1 MERNNWYK
9 LDNVGKLYS
18 SLKGLKKPNVFR
30 FSVTLKEE
38 IDELTLLEALK
49 ETLIVFPM
57 FNVSLKQGMF
67 WYYLEETNIKPTVKP
82 EKLPITERLYTNSDD
97 VLYRVNYYK
106 NRINLEVSHILAD
119 GKGTTDF
126 FTTLVSNYI
135 SMKYD
140 IKLEEEIASSF
151 EDKTEDSFDKYYKK
165 TKIRAYRE
173 GKIYKYKNKKLKNRT
188 RFMEMHMNVKDVL
201 VEAHKYDATLTSLL
215 LGVLIYSVKPE
226 MKMKDRNKVIKVEV
240 PVDLRKFYKSK
251 STKNFFG
258 MTSVSYKFGD
268 KNPTLEEVVKDIDK
282 QLKENLTEEK
292 LGERMNLMI
301 ALEKNIL
308 MRSVPVV
315 LKDIVLMFI
324 DRFILGKPT
333 TVLSNVGIIKF
344 DKAVEDYIEDV
355 NILNSTESFQF
366 VITSFKDNLSIGI
379 SNIYKSNNIIKNF
392 CRHFANEGI
401 EVTINSN
408 EV

>member
-292 LGERMNLMI
+292 
-301 ALEKNIL
+301 
-308 MRSVPVV
+308 
-315 LKDIVLMFI
+315 
-324 DRFILGKPT
+324 
-333 TVLSNVGIIKF
+333 
-344 DKAVEDYIEDV
+344 
-355 NILNSTESFQF
+355 
-366 VITSFKDNLSIGI
+366 
-379 SNIYKSNNIIKNF
+379 
-392 CRHFANEGI
+392 
-401 EVTINSN
+401 
-408 EV
+408 

>member
-151 EDKTEDSFDKYYKK
+151 EDKK
-165 TKIRAYRE
+165 
-173 GKIYKYKNKKLKNRT
+173 
-188 RFMEMHMNVKDVL
+188 
-201 VEAHKYDATLTSLL
+201 
-215 LGVLIYSVKPE
+215 
-226 MKMKDRNKVIKVEV
+226 
-240 PVDLRKFYKSK
+240 
-251 STKNFFG
+251 
-258 MTSVSYKFGD
+258 
-268 KNPTLEEVVKDIDK
+268 
-282 QLKENLTEEK
+282 
-292 LGERMNLMI
+292 
-301 ALEKNIL
+301 
-308 MRSVPVV
+308 
-315 LKDIVLMFI
+315 
-324 DRFILGKPT
+324 
-333 TVLSNVGIIKF
+333 
-344 DKAVEDYIEDV
+344 
-355 NILNSTESFQF
+355 
-366 VITSFKDNLSIGI
+366 
-379 SNIYKSNNIIKNF
+379 
-392 CRHFANEGI
+392 
-401 EVTINSN
+401 
-408 EV
+408 

>member
-1 MERNNWYK
+1 
-9 LDNVGKLYS
+9 
-18 SLKGLKKPNVFR
+18 
-30 FSVTLKEE
+30 
-38 IDELTLLEALK
+38 
-49 ETLIVFPM
+49 
-57 FNVSLKQGMF
+57 
-67 WYYLEETNIKPTVKP
+67 
-82 EKLPITERLYTNSDD
+82 
-97 VLYRVNYYK
+97 
-106 NRINLEVSHILAD
+106 
-119 GKGTTDF
+119 
-126 FTTLVSNYI
+126 
-135 SMKYD
+135 
-140 IKLEEEIASSF
+140 
-151 EDKTEDSFDKYYKK
+151 
-165 TKIRAYRE
+165 
-173 GKIYKYKNKKLKNRT
+173 
-188 RFMEMHMNVKDVL
+188 MHMNVKDVL

-268 KNPTLEEVVKDIDK
+268 KNPTLEKVVKDIDK

-344 DKAVEDYIEDV
+344 DKAVED
-355 NILNSTESFQF
+355 
-366 VITSFKDNLSIGI
+366 
-379 SNIYKSNNIIKNF
+379 
-392 CRHFANEGI
+392 
-401 EVTINSN
+401 
-408 EV
+408 

>member
-401 EVTINSN
+401 EVKINSN